1 MDLETAQNQFSVPA
15 VAPLP
20 EWIELIPT
28 GPEVQGIDGRQWLN
42 DSPDR
47 IVAHFNQRGRPLV
60 VDWEH
65 ATEHRAPNGLDAPA
79 AGWVDRLEVR
89 AGAVWGHVKEWTQR
103 ARQQIADKAY
113 RFISPVFQYE
123 KQSGRIVALTS
134 IALTNSPNL
143 TMTALNSCTTGT
155 SQPRIAI
162 SPEEREVARV
172 MGMGETDLLRFK
184 QSEIERARNAAQI
197 EAQLT
202 PEELR
207 VCEVMGVTPA
217 EFLARKQALS

>member
-1 MDLETAQNQFSVPA
+1 MDIEIAQNQLSLPA

-28 GPEVQGIDGRQWLN
+28 GPEVKGIDGRQWVN

-47 IVAHFNQRGRPLV
+47 IVAHFNERARPLV

-65 ATEHRAPNGLDAPA
+65 ATEHRAPNGLEAPA

-89 AGAVWGHVKEWTQR
+89 AGAVWGHIREWTQR

-123 KQSGRIVALTS
+123 KKTGRIVALTS

-143 TMTALNSCTTGT
+143 TLTALNSHTPRT
-155 SQPRIAI
+155 SQALIALT
-162 SPEEREVARV
+162 PEEREAARL
-172 MGMGETDLLRFK
+172 MGIAEADILRTM
-184 QSEIERARNAAQI
+184 QADIDRARNAAEI
-197 EAQLT
+197 KSQLT
-202 PEELR
+202 PEERR
-207 VCEVMGVTPA
+207 VCEVMSVPL
-217 EFLARKQALS
+217 EDFLARKQALS